1 MFYRIA
7 TRDDWLHAL
16 ATGQFASADLAVEGF
31 IHGSEL
37 HQVIRTAD
45 KYYRGQTGL
54 VLLEIDEDL
63 LARPVVREDLSAGG
77 SKFPHSYAPIPV
89 TAVARHFDFI
99 ERAAGG
105 FELPDGLSG

>member
-7 TRDDWLHAL
+7 SRDDWLHAV
-16 ATGQFASADLAVEGF
+16 ATGQFASADLAAEGF

-63 LARPVVREDLSAGG
+63 LAKPVVREDLSG
-77 SKFPHSYAPIPV
+77 SGIMFPHSYAPIPV
-89 TAVARHFDFI
+89 AAVVRHFDFA
-99 ERAAGG
+99 ERTTGG
-105 FELPDGLSG
+105 FALPDGLPG